1 MHYALI
7 RRFAALA
14 AAIALSAC
22 ASAPPSA
29 PTPTAQPARA
39 GKVEVLWLGQAAVK
53 ITSPG
58 GKVIVIDPW
67 LTSNPKTPAEYKK
80 LEALGKVD
88 LILVTHAHFDH
99 MADAPAL
106 SALNKAPVYAPAGL
120 ADSMVTLGVMPADM
134 APRFNKGGELL
145 PFGANGGIRIIA
157 THAEH
162 SSEYRWKNPDTGKD
176 EMRLGG
182 EPLGFI
188 VELENGFRIYHMGDT
203 GIFGDM
209 KLIGELYKPDLI
221 LIPIG
226 NHFVMPP
233 QVAAMA
239 TRDMLKPKHA
249 IPIHYGTN
257 PLLRGTPKEY
267 IEALG
272 AAPTQVL
279 ALEPGGKAS
288 F

>member
-1 MHYALI
+1 MNPKLVRSI
-7 RRFAALA
+7 VGV
-14 AAIALSAC
+14 ALSGLTTL
-22 ASAPPSA
+22 ASAE
-29 PTPTAQPARA
+29 A

-67 LTSNPKTPAEYKK
+67 LQTNPKTPPEYKK

-120 ADSMVTLGVMPADM
+120 ADSMSTLGVMPAEM
-134 APRFNKGGELL
+134 APRFNKGGEVL
-145 PFGANGGIRIIA
+145 PFGAAGGIKIIA
-157 THAEH
+157 TYAEH
-162 SSEYRWKNPDTGKD
+162 SSEYRWRNPETGKD
-176 EMRLGG
+176 EMRVGG
-182 EPLGFI
+182 EALGFI
-188 VELENGFRIYHMGDT
+188 VELENGFKIYHMGDT

-233 QVAAMA
+233 QVAALA
-239 TRDMLKPKHA
+239 TRDMLKPKFA
-249 IPIHYGTN
+249 IPIHYGTF

-267 IEALG
+267 IDALG
-272 AAPTQVL
+272 TTPTKVL
-279 ALEPGGKAS
+279 VLEPGGKAT